1 MMRTIVCVCLL
12 ALLPAATRAQQ
23 PPGGQDEALKR
34 LVEEQ
39 ARRLELLERRLATLE
54 TELGTLRALGTGT
67 PFDPA
72 ATSPSQVP
80 NERPDEE
87 ARADDPPDQHA
98 VDGQAPGDPNPAPPG
113 GDLPRAVLVD
123 SYGSLR
129 AAFVVDEDGFTEVRN
144 NSSRLGL
151 RGEKRFAPG
160 VNAFARYEVGMNL
173 VANDRA
179 IISGDPGAP
188 IGQGAFP
195 LFTRLGFIG
204 LQSRAG
210 TVSWGKQWAAY
221 YDVAE
226 FTDQFQI
233 FGGAAHGG
241 FGAGTDGGLA
251 GTGRAEKALLYRE
264 TIGWFSGAVQ
274 TQFRA
279 TSPNDRQL
287 VDTWGASA
295 ILGKATGFSAGAAF
309 NQVRDGVADPNPN
322 QPHLGDEAAI
332 FGARFRSAR
341 WYSAA
346 IYSVLTQ
353 HEIDDLGRRF
363 SGNGVELALR
373 RAVGRR
379 YWVELGLND
388 LSPDSDHEGDFR
400 VRFWLANLI
409 YQFGDASRVF
419 IGGRVDDSRN
429 SDDTRRA
436 LGAFAAGL
444 NYTF

>member
-1 MMRTIVCVCLL
+1 MMRPIVCLAFLL
-12 ALLPAATRAQQ
+12 ALLPAPTRAQQ
-23 PPGGQDEALKR
+23 RPGGQEEALKQ

-54 TELGTLRALGTGT
+54 DTLRALGGLPSPQATG
-67 PFDPA
+67 
-72 ATSPSQVP
+72 SPSQVT
-80 NERPDEE
+80 NER
-87 ARADDPPDQHA
+87 ADPKAMVADPPDEHA
-98 VDGQAPGDPNPAPPG
+98 IDGQPPDDPNPAAPA
-113 GDLPRAVLVD
+113 GDLPRALFID

-129 AAFVVDEDGFTEVRN
+129 AAFVVDEDGFAELRN

-151 RGEKRFAPG
+151 RGEKRFASG

-195 LFTRLGFIG
+195 LFTRLGFVGI
-204 LQSRAG
+204 QSRFG
-210 TVSWGKQWAAY
+210 MLSFGKQWAAY

-274 TQFRA
+274 TQIRA
-279 TSPNDRQL
+279 TSPNDRH
-287 VDTWGASA
+287 VFDTWGASV
-295 ILGKATGFSAGAAF
+295 ILGKATGFAAGAAF
-309 NQVRDGVADPNPN
+309 NQVRDGVAAPNPN
-322 QPHLGDEAAI
+322 QAHLGDEAAI
-332 FGARFRSAR
+332 FGARFRSAN

-346 IYSVLTQ
+346 TYSVLTD

-363 SGNGVELALR
+363 SGDGIELALR
-373 RAVGRR
+373 RAFGPR
-379 YWVELGLND
+379 YWIELGFNNLR
-388 LSPDSDHEGDFR
+388 PDSDHDGDFR
-400 VRFWLANLI
+400 TRFWLANLI

-419 IGGRVDDSRN
+419 IGGRIDDSRN
-429 SDDTRRA
+429 SDNTRRA
-436 LGAFAAGL
+436 LGAFTAGL